1 MTFSPRDL
9 SQGQAL
15 TAKPCPWDPLKD
27 STTDWGQVITNMKL
41 FGIFQIEGF
50 FGAGGDR
57 TTTLLPRVVGTVMR
71 GIYLYT
77 MSMVSQFS
85 TTHPV

>member
-1 MTFSPRDL
+1 MAYLFRGCSSILVAEEPVTFSPRDL

-27 STTDWGQVITNMKL
+27 GTTDWGQVITNMKL

-50 FGAGGDR
+50 FGGGERQD
-57 TTTLLPRVVGTVMR
+57 
-71 GIYLYT
+71 YY
-77 MSMVSQFS
+77 S
-85 TTHPV
+85 TP